1 MASTSK
7 DRTRKAPRGRAKPA
21 GAGRQQRDGTARPNK
36 LELMVKMLRRST
48 GASLTE
54 LATAT
59 GWQPHSVRGA
69 LAGALKKKGH
79 AVVSDKTSGER
90 RYRIDRA

>member
-1 MASTSK
+1 MVSTSK
-7 DRTRKAPRGRAKPA
+7 NRAGGGPHRAKKPA
-21 GAGRQQRDGTARPNK
+21 GVERKRRDGAARPNK
-36 LELMVKMLRRST
+36 LDLMVKMLRRPK
-48 GASLTE
+48 GVSLTE
-54 LATAT
+54 LTAAT

-69 LAGALKKKGH
+69 LAGSLKKKGH

>member
-1 MASTSK
+1 MTSRSK
-7 DRTRKAPRGRAKPA
+7 TPTRKAPRPAKQPLPPE
-21 GAGRQQRDGTARPNK
+21 RKRHPNPDRTTK
-36 LELMVKMLRRST
+36 LDLIVKMLRRPK
-48 GASLTE
+48 GASLPE
-54 LATAT
+54 LAAAT
-59 GWQPHSVRGA
+59 HWQTHSVRGA